1 MAPPPAC
8 RSRAGARSS
17 WANIIDSVLEE
28 QRSQLDTM
36 VQGME
41 GQVLA
46 GEPAAPATQ
55 LQQAEAPAGAAGSGQ
70 GASSAVAAAGVAVVR
85 EDSKDYQRE
94 ATLAGWLRRVSSG
107 RIGGGSSGDIAAG
120 AAAAIATVAKDEAPQ
135 QVSTNGEAGSR
146 CSSPVKS
153 ASLAAAASQRRGL
166 AEVPTAG
173 GGGMGQHSAPPLLSR
188 VSMLRQGAGVSFNTG
203 GGMSLALF
211 PDTTQGRLAQA
222 RDRGGRGLH
231 AHPLTHPPFKPPTHH
246 ASISSAGVF
255 LQLCLL
261 V

>member
-1 MAPPPAC
+1 M
-8 RSRAGARSS
+8 
-17 WANIIDSVLEE
+17 
-28 QRSQLDTM
+28 
-36 VQGME
+36 
-41 GQVLA
+41 
-46 GEPAAPATQ
+46 
-55 LQQAEAPAGAAGSGQ
+55 
-70 GASSAVAAAGVAVVR
+70 VR